1 MNVSTSFRKYGLI
14 WLLPALLLAG
24 FFVWLGLWQLDRAAQ
39 KRAIL
44 QQIDSAGALALDAVS
59 ADSANYST
67 VQGRGSYMPYALLLD
82 NQVLAGR
89 QGVHVLSP
97 LLLEDNRLLL
107 VNRGWLPMAVDRREL
122 PAVKTPQQ
130 PVTISGRLAPLPD
143 VGLRLGAQPPLDLQ
157 QWPQLITYVDAQLLQ
172 RGFRK
177 LVDNASLELLP
188 QVLKLDAEVEH
199 GFAGRD
205 WQLINFGP
213 KKHLAYA
220 LQWFTLA
227 ATVLVTFVILS
238 LRRAR
243 RLRLAAARHD
253 IGENKH
259 ERQY

>member
-44 QQIDSAGALALDAVS
+44 QQIDSAEALALDAVS

-67 VQGRGSYMPYALLLD
+67 VQGRGSYLPYALLLD

-130 PVTISGRLAPLPD
+130 PVTISGRLAPLPG

-177 LVDNASLELLP
+177 LVENASLELLP
-188 QVLKLDAEVEH
+188 QVLKLDAE
-199 GFAGRD
+199 AR
-205 WQLINFGP
+205 
-213 KKHLAYA
+213 A
-220 LQWFTLA
+220 WF
-227 ATVLVTFVILS
+227 
-238 LRRAR
+238 RRT
-243 RLRLAAARHD
+243 RLATDQLWSQKTSGLCTAVVYAGGDGTGDFCDFVAAPGQTPATGSSHA
-253 IGENKH
+253 
-259 ERQY
+259 

>member
-1 MNVSTSFRKYGLI
+1 MNLRISIRNYGLI
-14 WLLPALLLAG
+14 WLLPTMLLAG
-24 FFVWLGLWQLDRAAQ
+24 FFVWLGLWQLDRAEQ
-39 KRAIL
+39 KRDIL
-44 QQIDSAGALALDAVS
+44 QQIEHADNVALVAVN
-59 ADSANYST
+59 ADSASYSKLR
-67 VQGRGSYMPYALLLD
+67 GRGEYLPYTLLLD
-82 NQVLAGR
+82 NQVQDGR

-107 VNRGWLPMAVDRREL
+107 VNRGWLPLAVDRREL

-130 PVTISGRLAPLPD
+130 PVTISGRLAPLPG
-143 VGLRLGAQPPLDLQ
+143 VGMRLGTQPPLDLQ

-172 RGFRK
+172 QGFRE
-177 LVDNASLELLP
+177 LLQNAGLELMP

-227 ATVLVTFVILS
+227 ATVLATFVILS

-243 RLRLAAARHD
+243 RSRHTST
-253 IGENKH
+253 
-259 ERQY
+259 